1 MPSKHALALV
11 IGLSLAATANAEEYR
26 QHEAHVHGHV
36 EFNIAQ
42 DGKDLLIEITSPGA
56 DVVGFEHAPENA
68 EQEQALKQ
76 AIAALKDTD
85 KLFAINQQAKCVIE
99 DVHVSHT
106 LGQDSHEGHDHH
118 DHEGHDHDKHDHEG
132 HDHDKHEHDHEH
144 DHEHEHKGH
153 DHEEHAHDDHDGHEH
168 HDHEGHDHEGHD
180 HEHGGHG
187 EFTVEYRYH
196 CDSVADLNSIDTTW
210 FKQFPATESIS
221 ANLFTDTTQS
231 ATTLNKG
238 NTKIAIK

>member
-11 IGLSLAATANAEEYR
+11 IGLSLTATANAEEYR

-68 EQEQALKQ
+68 EQENALNN
-76 AIAALKDTD
+76 AIAALKDTN

-99 DVHVSHT
+99 DVHVAHT
-106 LGQDSHEGHDHH
+106 LREESHEGHDHH
-118 DHEGHDHDKHDHEG
+118 DHGGHDHDKHDHEG
-132 HDHDKHEHDHEH
+132 HDHDKHDHDKHKDHDHDEHD
-144 DHEHEHKGH
+144 DHH
-153 DHEEHAHDDHDGHEH
+153 DHDGHEH
-168 HDHEGHDHEGHD
+168 HEGHD

-221 ANLFTDTTQS
+221 VNLFTDTTQS
-231 ATTLNKG
+231 ATNLSKDNA
-238 NTKIAIK
+238 KIAIK

>member
-132 HDHDKHEHDHEH
+132 HDHDKHDH

>member
-85 KLFAINQQAKCVIE
+85 KLFAINQQAKCVID

-132 HDHDKHEHDHEH
+132 HDHDKHDHDH
-144 DHEHEHKGH
+144 DHEHKGH

-168 HDHEGHDHEGHD
+168 HDHEGHD

>member
-11 IGLSLAATANAEEYR
+11 IGLSLTATANAEEYR

-68 EQEQALKQ
+68 EQENALNN
-76 AIAALKDTD
+76 AIAALKDTN

-99 DVHVSHT
+99 DVHVAHT
-106 LGQDSHEGHDHH
+106 LGEESHEGHDHHDHDHDHDH
-118 DHEGHDHDKHDHEG
+118 DHEGHDHDKHDHDKHKD
-132 HDHDKHEHDHEH
+132 HDHDHDHDEHD
-144 DHEHEHKGH
+144 DHH
-153 DHEEHAHDDHDGHEH
+153 DHDGHEH
-168 HDHEGHDHEGHD
+168 HEGHD

-221 ANLFTDTTQS
+221 VNLFTDTTQS
-231 ATTLNKG
+231 ATNLSKDNA
-238 NTKIAIK
+238 KIAIK

>member
-11 IGLSLAATANAEEYR
+11 IGLSLTATANAEEYR

-68 EQEQALKQ
+68 EQENALNN
-76 AIAALKDTD
+76 AIAALKDTN

-99 DVHVSHT
+99 DVHVAHT
-106 LGQDSHEGHDHH
+106 LGEESHEGHDHH
-118 DHEGHDHDKHDHEG
+118 DHERHDHDKHDHEG
-132 HDHDKHEHDHEH
+132 HDHDKHDHD
-144 DHEHEHKGH
+144 
-153 DHEEHAHDDHDGHEH
+153 EHAHDDHHDHDGHEH
-168 HDHEGHDHEGHD
+168 HEGHD

-221 ANLFTDTTQS
+221 VNLFTDTTQS
-231 ATTLNKG
+231 ATNLSKDNA
-238 NTKIAIK
+238 KIAIK

>member
-144 DHEHEHKGH
+144 EHKGH

>member
-11 IGLSLAATANAEEYR
+11 IGLSLTATANAEEYR
-26 QHEAHVHGHV
+26 QHEAHVHGLV

-68 EQEQALKQ
+68 EQEAVLSN
-76 AIAALKDTD
+76 AVAALKGTD
-85 KLFAINQQAKCVIE
+85 KLLVINKQAKCAIE

-118 DHEGHDHDKHDHEG
+118 DHEGHDHSKHDHEG
-132 HDHDKHEHDHEH
+132 HDHDKHDHDKHS
-144 DHEHEHKGH
+144 GH
-153 DHEEHAHDDHDGHEH
+153 DHDEHAHDDHHDHEGHEH
-168 HDHEGHDHEGHD
+168 HDEHEGHD

-187 EFTVEYRYH
+187 EFTAQYRYH

-210 FKQFPATESIS
+210 FQQFPATESIS
-221 ANLFTDTTQS
+221 VNLFTDTTQS
-231 ATTLNKG
+231 ATNLSKN
-238 NTKIAIK
+238 NSNIAIK